1 MIPIRWNL
9 FTLGK
14 RRASFYSAQPTAL
27 KAIETFVG
35 GELVWS
41 RSDQT
46 GEYGFQPVVAH
57 KATPYQ
63 AIYRVVVKNGSGYRE
78 TFRTTAEH
86 PFWLK
91 DQGWLKA
98 SLLQAGMMLVDH
110 TGQPL
115 MVVSQAE
122 EGELDTVF
130 NIQVAE
136 FQTYHVGE
144 LGVWVHNADCCL
156 VSNNDANPIGY
167 LAKDVPSACQGM
179 RSGGGHAM
187 RHLIDE
193 GLIPNA
199 GSLQSRAKSFEDITA
214 PILVAPSSTFDWK
227 IGVTQSKAFVGNV
240 DGKTGP

>member
-1 MIPIRWNL
+1 M
-9 FTLGK
+9 TDKG
-14 RRASFYSAQPTAL
+14 L

-78 TFRTTAEH
+78 TFRATAEH

-98 SLLQAGMMLVDH
+98 SLLQTDMVLVDH
-110 TGQPL
+110 AGQPL
-115 MVVSQAE
+115 VVVSQE
-122 EGELDTVF
+122 REGELDTVF

-144 LGVWVHNADCCL
+144 LGVWVHNADCCDP
-156 VSNNDANPIGY
+156 V
-167 LAKDVPSACQGM
+167 
-179 RSGGGHAM
+179 
-187 RHLIDE
+187 
-193 GLIPNA
+193 GL
-199 GSLQSRAKSFEDITA
+199 GSPDISF
-214 PILVAPSSTFDWK
+214 STK
-227 IGVTQSKAFVGNV
+227 
-240 DGKTGP
+240 